1 MGPDTNDCA
10 DQNDAQSWYLL
21 GRCYMA
27 QQKYPKAYEAYQQ
40 AVYRDGRNPTFW
52 CSIGVLYYQI
62 NQYRDAL
69 DAYSRAIR
77 LNPNISEVW
86 YDLGTLVR
94 GIQITLVLRTADL
107 TIAQYESCNNQTAD
121 ALDAYQ
127 RAADLDPTNVHIKA
141 RLQLL
146 QNGQPTSGMPN
157 QNSAPLPQDVHPQA
171 YQPAAVNGPP
181 GPQWGAPAPS
191 QAPQS
196 QPPPALD
203 YGRRLADIQQHPQPV
218 QQLTPYDQ
226 RDGVRPIPPPPPR
239 PASPSPRQDPMRQYP
254 EPPRAN
260 VTPRRGMSPSPKSQN
275 AAPPYGAPPSVPLP
289 PPPPL
294 SQSQSAQVNRI
305 ANPNYGPGA
314 AIPPL
319 PPPPPRDPSP
329 HGPMSMHTRITPP
342 PEVRPIM
349 EQRPS
354 SAGSGPY
361 AAHGTGPPGIAAGAP
376 PPASAQAAAE
386 EAARNRVDDRSS
398 SGPKRL
404 REYEEDHKVLSNDEK
419 RPRLDEHGSRPP
431 SVTDR
436 HPSSNNSPSTARRS
450 LERAEDHRRAIAN
463 SENYHPSEAAHHHPP
478 PSSLPALN
486 ATTPNG
492 AAAVAAAAAAAAA
505 SSGPAPYPP
514 MADAPPTIKG
524 EEPRGDRAPLPGAA
538 AVAAGAGVPQAA
550 QPRVEEPPVRTVVVD
565 EDYDG
570 EGDGPAD
577 KERPKGEGSPAMA
590 AAA

>member
-1 MGPDTNDCA
+1 MQNSLERVVRDTNDCA

-94 GIQITLVLRTADL
+94 GIQINLFCVPRTDHS
-107 TIAQYESCNNQTAD
+107 QYESCNNQTAD

-157 QNSAPLPQDVHPQA
+157 QNTAPLPQDVHPQA

-226 RDGVRPIPPPPPR
+226 RDGVRPPIPPPPPR
-239 PASPSPRQDPMRQYP
+239 PASPGRNQDSMRHYP

-275 AAPPYGAPPSVPLP
+275 AAPPYGASSVPLP

-294 SQSQSAQVNRI
+294 PQSQSSQVNRI
-305 ANPNYGPGA
+305 TNPNYGPAA

-319 PPPPPRDPSP
+319 PPPPPPRDSSP
-329 HGPMSMHTRITPP
+329 HGSMSVHAHITPP
-342 PEVRPIM
+342 PEVRPIL

-354 SAGSGPY
+354 SAGSAPY
-361 AAHGTGPPGIAAGAP
+361 SAHSTGQSGIATGAP
-376 PPASAQAAAE
+376 PPASALAAAE
-386 EAARNRVDDRSS
+386 EAARNRLDERTP

-404 REYEEDHKVLSNDEK
+404 RDYEDELKAMSNDEK
-419 RPRLDEHGSRPP
+419 RQRLDEHGGRPA
-431 SVTDR
+431 SVPDR
-436 HPSSNNSPSTARRS
+436 HPSSTTSPPTARRS
-450 LERAEDHRRAIAN
+450 LDHDNDHRRALAN
-463 SENYHPSEAAHHHPP
+463 SENYHPSEAAHRPP
-478 PSSLPALN
+478 PVGPAPSSLPALN
-486 ATTPNG
+486 AITPNG
-492 AAAVAAAAAAAAA
+492 AAAAAAAAAA
-505 SSGPAPYPP
+505 SQPAPLLP
-514 MADAPPTIKG
+514 MADAPLVKG
-524 EEPRGDRAPLPGAA
+524 EDVRERVPSGSAAPAA
-538 AVAAGAGVPQAA
+538 PVA
-550 QPRVEEPPVRTVVVD
+550 RVEEPPARKMEVD
-565 EDYDG
+565 EDYDDD
-570 EGDGPAD
+570 GDVPD
-577 KERPKGEGSPAMA
+577 RERPKGEGSPVA
-590 AAA
+590 AAAVA